1 MASIHEI
8 LEQVELLPHDWH
20 ICGSMSR
27 ECLRAIVRIAGSRKI
42 QHSVET
48 GSGKTTLLFS
58 HMSEDHK
65 VFSIDSISGFANN
78 SISVVKDS
86 SLFNAGNVEWI
97 EGPTQRTLPKYE
109 FQHKLQLALIDG
121 PHGYPFPDLEY
132 YYLYPHLD
140 EGALLIVDDIHIATI
155 GHMFDF
161 LKEDEMFRL
170 LEVVDKTAFFER
182 TGAPMFDPYT
192 DGWYEQNYNT
202 SRFPTATA
210 SPAARRVIPYR
221 GNIMKRAES
230 VIWGPV
236 RRQIRKIV
244 RKSPQES

>member
-1 MASIHEI
+1 
-8 LEQVELLPHDWH
+8 
-20 ICGSMSR
+20 
-27 ECLRAIVRIAGSRKI
+27 
-42 QHSVET
+42 
-48 GSGKTTLLFS
+48 
-58 HMSEDHK
+58 
-65 VFSIDSISGFANN
+65 
-78 SISVVKDS
+78 
-86 SLFNAGNVEWI
+86 
-97 EGPTQRTLPKYE
+97 
-109 FQHKLQLALIDG
+109 
-121 PHGYPFPDLEY
+121 
-132 YYLYPHLD
+132 LYPHLD

-182 TGAPMFDPYT
+182 TAAPMFDPYT